1 MLCQYFLKI
10 KLIKNDLR
18 LEKLETLFKEIQDT
32 FQNSNSLLMLS
43 GKQVHEESVEI
54 GNIENCIKEHLNN
67 IIKISEPLPML
78 CGEQIDKES
87 LDYCQMR

>member
-1 MLCQYFLKI
+1 
-10 KLIKNDLR
+10 
-18 LEKLETLFKEIQDT
+18 
-32 FQNSNSLLMLS
+32 MLS